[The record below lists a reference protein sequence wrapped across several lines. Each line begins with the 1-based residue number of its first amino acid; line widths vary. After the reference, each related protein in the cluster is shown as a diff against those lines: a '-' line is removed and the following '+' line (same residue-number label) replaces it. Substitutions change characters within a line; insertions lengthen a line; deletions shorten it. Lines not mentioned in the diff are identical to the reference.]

1 VLQIK
6 SREINKE
13 EYDPFFIAV
22 AYTYAGDKD
31 KALIWLERA
40 FDERSFGIT
49 YLGVDPTFD
58 SLRSFPHFQNLVQG
72 MRQTQ

>member
-1 VLQIK
+1 M
-6 SREINKE
+6 
-13 EYDPFFIAV
+13 AV
-22 AYTYAGDKD
+22 AYMYAGDKD

-58 SLRSFPHFQNLVQG
+58 SLRSYPRFQNLVQ
-72 MRQTQ
+72 RATTSLNEQ